1 MDFLIQGGIGKY
13 IADWMIDGEPPYGL
27 TELDQ
32 GRYGNWTSKEY
43 VMAKTRE
50 SYGLNNQIGHPK
62 LERPAGRPVR
72 KNGIFEVRFVFRSKS
87 MTRLEANQSKRSH
100 HQEPVRTQIKTRKLP
115 ETREM

>member
-1 MDFLIQGGIGKY
+1 
-13 IADWMIDGEPPYGL
+13 MIDGEPPYDL

-72 KNGIFEVRFVFRSKS
+72 KNGIFEVRSVFRSKKL
-87 MTRLEANQSKRSH
+87 TRLEANQSKRSH
-100 HQEPVRTQIKTRKLP
+100 HEEHRLKQENCLKHGKCSCLSILDVLGY
-115 ETREM
+115 